1 METSMFDGIVL
12 ALAVIAVGIAV
23 RKWHAFRDRRM
34 ILSALRNAMKDRKG
48 LWSGIAAGLL
58 YLAVYMI
65 WGGMGGRIH
74 YLFGRWIWNT
84 TLREVLAGIFLALL
98 VMLSMSLFVYSVQV
112 MGARQSGKKSG
123 IGFFGSMLAL
133 LAAFCP

>member
-1 METSMFDGIVL
+1 MEESMFDGIVL
-12 ALAVIAVGIAV
+12 ALAVVAVGIAV
-23 RKWHAFRDRRM
+23 RKWHAFRNRRI
-34 ILSALRNAMKDRKG
+34 ILSALRNALKNRKG
-48 LWSGIAAGLL
+48 FWSGFAAGLF
-58 YLAVYMI
+58 YLAIYMI

-84 TLREVLAGIFLALL
+84 TPREVLAGILLALL

-112 MGARQSGKKSG
+112 MGASQSGRKGG
-123 IGFFGSMLAL
+123 IGFFGSLLAL